1 MMLAR
6 TGSSLF
12 WTGRYI
18 ERIEHLARY
27 LNAQY
32 LSFADAPRALD
43 KNLGLESMLSMA
55 DAKDDFTAKHE
66 SYDEES
72 VIHFLTLDEQNPY
85 SIRNYLSTIRENSRG
100 IRDHLSTEL
109 WETINR
115 FYHSANE
122 FTEEDLSRKGPYDFC
137 KHVLNHVNIIKGV
150 ADNTVLRNES
160 WSMIRVGINL
170 ERTIQIT
177 QILITK
183 LEDIS
188 KIDYEKLSP
197 AISGYHWASL
207 LRGAGGFDMSRHYYH
222 EAPNR
227 ERGIEFLI
235 LNQKFPKSVL
245 FNLKELQ
252 THLLNISLNNSTSPE
267 TVEFTTG
274 KLIAYMEYLTIDDIM
289 QEGEIFLYKLQ
300 EHLFK
305 IGNELEQ
312 QYLQY

>member
-27 LNAQY
+27 INAQY

-43 KNLGLESMLSMA
+43 KNLGLASMLSMA
-55 DAKDDFTAKHE
+55 DATDDFKARGDTLN
-66 SYDEES
+66 EEK
-72 VIHFLTLDEQNPY
+72 VILFLTLDEQYPY
-85 SIRNYLSTIRENSRG
+85 SIRNYLSTIRESSRG
-100 IRDHLSTEL
+100 IRDNISTEL

-122 FTEEDLSRKGPYDFC
+122 FTEENLISKGPFDFC
-137 KHVLNHVNIIKGV
+137 KHVLNYVNIIKGV

-160 WSMIRVGINL
+160 WSMIRLGINL
-170 ERTIQIT
+170 ERSIQIT
-177 QILITK
+177 QILLTK

-188 KIDYEKLSP
+188 RIDYEKLSP

-207 LRGAGGFDMSRHYYH
+207 LRSAGGFDMSRHFYH
-222 EAPNR
+222 ESPNR

-235 LNQKFPKSVL
+235 LNNKFPKSVL
-245 FNLKELQ
+245 FNFKEL
-252 THLLNISLNNSTSPE
+252 HSNLHNISPHKSVSPD
-267 TVEFTTG
+267 TVEFKTA
-274 KLIAYMEYLTIDDIM
+274 KLIAYMEYLTVEDIM
-289 QEGEIFLYKLQ
+289 EEGEVFLYKLK
-300 EHLFK
+300 EHLFN
-305 IGNELEQ
+305 IGGELER

>member
-18 ERIEHLARY
+18 ERVEHLARY
-27 LNAQY
+27 INAQY
-32 LSFADAPRALD
+32 LSFADAPRTLD

-55 DAKDDFTAKHE
+55 DATEDFQARNDTFN
-66 SYDEES
+66 EEK
-72 VIHFLTLDEQNPY
+72 VVLFLTLDEQNQN
-85 SIRNYLSTIRENSRG
+85 SIRNYLATIRENSRG
-100 IRDHLSTEL
+100 IRDNISTEL

-122 FTEEDLSRKGPYDFC
+122 FSEEDLIRKGPFDFC
-137 KHVLNHVNIIKGV
+137 KHVLNYVNIIKGV

-160 WSMIRVGINL
+160 WSMIRIGINL
-170 ERTIQIT
+170 ERSIQIT
-177 QILITK
+177 QILLTK

-207 LRGAGGFDMSRHYYH
+207 LRSAGGFDMSRHYYH
-222 EAPNR
+222 DSPNR

-235 LNQKFPKSVL
+235 LNKKFPKSVL
-245 FNLKELQ
+245 FNLKEL
-252 THLLNISLNNSTSPE
+252 HNNLNNISHHKSVNPD
-267 TVEFTTG
+267 TVEFLTG
-274 KLIAYMEYLTIDDIM
+274 KLIAYMDYLTVEDIM
-289 QEGEIFLYKLQ
+289 QEGEVFLYKLK
-300 EHLFK
+300 ENLFY
-305 IGNELEQ
+305 IGNELER

>member
-6 TGSSLF
+6 NGSSLF

-27 LNAQY
+27 INAQY

-43 KNLGLESMLSMA
+43 KSLGLESMLSMA
-55 DAKDDFTAKHE
+55 DAVEDFQARG
-66 SYDEES
+66 DIFNEET
-72 VIHFLTLDEQNPY
+72 VVLFLTLDEKNPN

-100 IRDHLSTEL
+100 IRDNISTEL

-122 FTEEDLSRKGPYDFC
+122 FTEEDLIRKGPFDFC
-137 KHVLNHVNIIKGV
+137 KHVLNYVNIIKGV

-160 WSMIRVGINL
+160 WSMIRIGINL
-170 ERTIQIT
+170 ERSIQIT
-177 QILITK
+177 QILLTK

-207 LRGAGGFDMSRHYYH
+207 LRSAGGFDMSRHYYH
-222 EAPNR
+222 ESPNR

-235 LNQKFPKSVL
+235 LNKKFPKSVV
-245 FNLKELQ
+245 FNLNELHI
-252 THLLNISLNNSTSPE
+252 HLQNVSLASNASPE
-267 TVEFTTG
+267 SVEFATG
-274 KLIAYMEYLTIDDIM
+274 KLIAYMNYMTVEEILK
-289 QEGEIFLYKLQ
+289 EGEEFLYKLK
-300 EHLFK
+300 EHLFN
-305 IGNELEQ
+305 IGNKLER